1 MSALT
6 LHRREAGM
14 SLVEL
19 MVGML
24 IGLIGI
30 VIITHLYIT
39 NDRYKRSTTGTGEA
53 QVNGA
58 IALYTVEREIRMG
71 GYGLNQSTALNCKCA
86 SVNCSPLQYYYNG
99 KSSFP
104 PAPAALG
111 ALTPRTPAPV
121 LIVPTPGAPSSIT
134 VLYGGANERM
144 LPAQLTEQA
153 IAPNFQYKVD
163 GWPGFADGN
172 LILVAQNQTCLL
184 KQISKVNSGLQTLEH
199 TDGPN
204 LPFNPPGSFGPVLD
218 TGAAVFN
225 LGTPGA
231 VGGPVWR
238 TFFIAN
244 DRLMSEDI
252 LTTLQ
257 NGGVPAPQE
266 LVGNI
271 VDLQAHYGRDD
282 GSTPG
287 SVAED
292 GIVDVWDV
300 APPTD
305 PADPTVILWKQ
316 VIAVRV
322 GLLARS
328 QNFEKPSVAGG
339 PCDATT
345 AANAPTWANGLLP
358 MNVPGGLPS
367 CYKYRV
373 FETVVPL
380 RNLIWRPT

>member
-1 MSALT
+1 MSALV

-19 MVGML
+19 MVAML

-58 IALYTVEREIRMG
+58 IALYTIEREIRG
-71 GYGLNQSTALNCKCA
+71 AGYGFNQSAALNCKCA
-86 SVNCSPLQYYYNG
+86 GVNCSPLQFSYKGN
-99 KSSFP
+99 STFP

-111 ALTPRTPAPV
+111 ALTPRTAAPV
-121 LIVPTPGAPSSIT
+121 LIVKTPGAPDTIT
-134 VLYGGANERM
+134 VMYGGANERM
-144 LPAQLTEQA
+144 LPAQLTDVA
-153 IAPNFQYKVD
+153 NISPYTYKVD
-163 GWPGFADGN
+163 GTEGFAPGN
-172 LILVAQNQTCLL
+172 LILVVQNQTCFL
-184 KQISKVNSGLQTLEH
+184 KQVSAVTTANNLLDH
-199 TDGPN
+199 TGPDTSY
-204 LPFNPPGSFGPVLD
+204 PFNPAGSFGPALD
-218 TGAAVFN
+218 AGAAVFS

-231 VGGPVWR
+231 VGGPAWR

-244 DRLMSEDI
+244 NRLQAEDI

-257 NGGVPAPQE
+257 NGGVPAPQQ
-266 LVGNI
+266 LVDDI
-271 VDLQAHYGRDD
+271 VDLQAQYGRDD

-292 GIVDVWDV
+292 GIVDVWDS

-305 PADPTVILWKQ
+305 PADPTTILWRQ

-339 PCDATT
+339 LCEATQ
-345 AANAPTWANGLLP
+345 AAPTWAGGVAFT
-358 MNVPGGLPS
+358 VPGGIPS
-367 CYKYRV
+367 CYKHRV
-373 FETVVPL
+373 FETVIPL
-380 RNLIWRPT
+380 RNMIWRPT

>member
-1 MSALT
+1 MSALV
-6 LHRREAGM
+6 LHKREAGM

-19 MVGML
+19 MVAML

-58 IALYTVEREIRMG
+58 IALYTIEREIRG
-71 GYGLNQSTALNCKCA
+71 AGYGFNQSAALNCKCA
-86 SVNCSPLQYYYNG
+86 GVNCSPLQFSYNG
-99 KSSFP
+99 NSTFP

-111 ALTPRTPAPV
+111 ALTPRTAAPV
-121 LIVPTPGAPSSIT
+121 LIVKTPGAPDTIT
-134 VLYGGANERM
+134 VMYGGANERM
-144 LPAQLTEQA
+144 LPAQLTDVAQV
-153 IAPNFQYKVD
+153 PNFTYKVD
-163 GWPGFADGN
+163 GTEGFAVGN
-172 LILVAQNQTCLL
+172 LILVALGQACFL
-184 KQISKVNSGLQTLEH
+184 KQVSQVTTANNLLDHIN
-199 TDGPN
+199 GPAF
-204 LPFNPPGSFGPVLD
+204 PFNQAASAGPVLD
-218 TGAAVFN
+218 PGTAVFN

-244 DRLMSEDI
+244 NKLQAEDI

-257 NGGVPAPQE
+257 NGGVAAPQQ
-266 LVGNI
+266 LVDDI
-271 VDLQAHYGRDD
+271 VDLQAQYGRDD
-282 GSTPG
+282 GSAPG
-287 SVAED
+287 SVALD
-292 GIVDVWDV
+292 GIVDVWDS

-305 PADPTVILWKQ
+305 PADPTVILWRQ

-328 QNFEKPSVAGG
+328 QNYEKPSVAGG
-339 PCDATT
+339 PCEATQ
-345 AANAPTWANGLLP
+345 AAPTWAGGVAF
-358 MNVPGGLPS
+358 NVPGGIPS
-367 CYKYRV
+367 CYKHRV

-380 RNLIWRPT
+380 RNMIWRPT